1 METVKGPDR
10 NHNELLISLV
20 DQYQSSLLRLC
31 FIYLHDKAL
40 AEDAVQETF
49 LKAHKSLSSFRGDSS
64 AKTWLTRIA
73 MNTCRDMRRAGWFRL
88 MDRHVTPEE
97 LPPVPVHPLDDSDA
111 DALARVIVKLPV
123 KQKEVILLYYYHDMT
138 MREIADTLGINVSS
152 VSGRLKHAHT
162 KLRYLLEKEDAYE

>member
-1 METVKGPDR
+1 MGTVKGPDR
-10 NHNELLISLV
+10 NHDELLISLV
-20 DQYQSSLLRLC
+20 DQHQSSLLRLC

-88 MDRHVTPEE
+88 MDRRVTPEE
-97 LPPVPVHPLDDSDA
+97 LPLVPVHPLDDSDA
-111 DALARVIVKLPV
+111 DALARVIIKLPV